1 MNSLQKND
9 ETKHN
14 DAAVELISI
23 KKTFNHRDELV
34 HVLEGISG
42 KVAEGSILTI
52 IGPSGSGKSTILSL
66 CNLMI
71 TPDEGKVVIL
81 GKDVQEWDIK
91 ELRRQVGIA
100 FQGAP
105 MLQGAVLDNLT
116 LPARLHGK
124 ELKDPEKYLE
134 YVGLSAELLS
144 REAKELSGGQRQRLS
159 LARTLIN
166 EPAVLLLDE
175 VTSALD
181 SISAQEVEELIL
193 RINREQHTTIL
204 WVTHNLSQA
213 ERVGDQ
219 TWLIIDGTLV
229 EAAPTKQ
236 FFTEPKEV
244 RTQQFLDRKRDLR

>member
-1 MNSLQKND
+1 MKSFQNAND
-9 ETKHN
+9 VNHV

-23 KKTFNHRDELV
+23 KKSFIHQDAIV
-34 HVLEGISG
+34 PVLNGING
-42 KVAEGSILTI
+42 KVAAGTILTI

-66 CNLMI
+66 CNFLI
-71 TPDEGKVVIL
+71 TPEEGEVLIF
-81 GKDVQEWDIK
+81 GKNINKWNIQ
-91 ELRRQVGIA
+91 ELRRMVGIA

-105 MLQGAVLDNLT
+105 MFQGTVLDNLT

-124 ELKDPEKYLE
+124 ELKDPERYLE
-134 YVGLSAELLS
+134 YVGLPAELLS

-193 RINREQHTTIL
+193 RINREQHTT
-204 WVTHNLSQA
+204 
-213 ERVGDQ
+213 
-219 TWLIIDGTLV
+219 
-229 EAAPTKQ
+229 
-236 FFTEPKEV
+236 
-244 RTQQFLDRKRDLR
+244 